1 MKKGALRIASTHRR
15 EFIQLPV
22 SSLQLRAFTLI
33 ELMLV
38 VIIIATLAAM
48 VMPRLAGRTEEARR
62 GVAQADIQG
71 NIALALKLYEVDNGR
86 YPTTEQGLAALL
98 QQPTSPPTPK
108 NWKGPYLEQEP
119 LDPWKKLYAYRYPGT
134 HPPRDYDLYSLGPDG
149 AEGQD
154 DITNWK

>member
-1 MKKGALRIASTHRR
+1 MNHRR
-15 EFIQLPV
+15 
-22 SSLQLRAFTLI
+22 RGFTLI

-38 VIIIATLAAM
+38 VIIIAALAAM

-86 YPTTEQGLAALL
+86 YPTTEQGLKALL
-98 QQPTSPPTPK
+98 EKSSAPPAPK

-119 LDPWKKLYAYRYPGT
+119 LDPWKKPYGYRYPGT
-134 HPPRDYDLYSLGPDG
+134 HPPRDYDLYSFGPDG
-149 AEGQD
+149 NESDD
-154 DITNWK
+154 DIANWKQ

>member
-1 MKKGALRIASTHRR
+1 MDRHRGG
-15 EFIQLPV
+15 
-22 SSLQLRAFTLI
+22 FTLI

-38 VIIIATLAAM
+38 VIIIAALAAM

-86 YPTTEQGLAALL
+86 YPSTEQGLAALL
-98 QQPTSPPTPK
+98 QKPTAPPTSN

-119 LDPWKKLYAYRYPGT
+119 IDPWKKPYLYRYPGA
-134 HPPRDYDLYSLGPDG
+134 HPPRDYDLYSVGPDG
-149 AEGQD
+149 AEGND
-154 DITNWK
+154 DVTNWQASTTAEKK